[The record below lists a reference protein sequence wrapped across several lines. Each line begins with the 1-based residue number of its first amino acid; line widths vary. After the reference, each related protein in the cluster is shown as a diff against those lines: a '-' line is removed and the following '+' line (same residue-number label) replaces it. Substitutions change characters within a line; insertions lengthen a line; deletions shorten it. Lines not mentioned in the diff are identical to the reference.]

1 MRIGLA
7 LSGGGFR
14 ATLFHLGVVRFLR
27 DSDLLKH
34 VSHITSVS
42 GGSILA
48 AHLVLNWERYC
59 GNLEEFDQAA
69 NEILQ
74 FIDLDVRNRIL
85 RRYPLLLG
93 LGIYSTIFRRQ
104 RVLKITGLLEKYY
117 QKYLL
122 GNLCLHQLPATP
134 KLHILSTN
142 VSGGGLSSFSRDGIL
157 IEQRSTDGRRH
168 FKQHRAGLAKV
179 ATAVAASSAFPG
191 LFPPMDVWAQDIA
204 APEGEFPTQSFTDG
218 GVYDNLGI
226 RMFDYLSVE
235 RKNHIDREDFLDLEA
250 SIQAWNRCLQQG
262 DRTSLLRLVEITDS
276 LNESGQGGS
285 NIIQQPQ
292 HLLEKLDLL
301 LKKSRLHE
309 DSQLLELLGHPQ
321 GDKDRAVEKLLRDP
335 ELLSN
340 RQCIA
345 AAFKQIVGHDC
356 LKQQEGLCDVI
367 LVSDAGTELT
377 VTKSDRI
384 QGFLATAMRSADILM
399 DRVRQ
404 LERNNFSQAK
414 QCMFIS
420 ITDIVSEESDPTV
433 LHPEIQAQ
441 VGRIRTDLDRFSEL
455 EVRALIQHGYC
466 VARHIC
472 RSLPPVMSSRVTEG
486 PPWAPSSKLR
496 ENNKAADAA
505 GLHHGDK
512 VTKAA
517 KALQGSS
524 NRRIVKSFLDLRDWL
539 TWIYIPL
546 MVLLLG
552 VIPLSAYRNYRYA
565 RFYSAL
571 SKNLAQMREDFGKML
586 ELMENGPPKELAS
599 MDFEEVNSLGPN
611 LEEAGFNLVRETQI
625 SDLRKWLGRPQGGAR
640 QVYVYRKFGLIK
652 TSASAKTASL
662 RLPSP
667 WNSPDLSIQCETKTF
682 NPILR
687 RYNASK
693 TGDSSG
699 PFTWEIVL
707 DLQDVQVDEVVEF
720 SIAIM
725 QTKSSGDRRFKN
737 TDWSNFVVEGQPETI
752 TSWIL
757 LPRNKAINNF
767 NVVRFQNK
775 TPDVIELV
783 RPTRSSLM
791 DDGSVIYW
799 MLVQPDPKS
808 TYSSRLWN

>member
-34 VSHITSVS
+34 VSHMTSVS

-48 AHLVLNWERYC
+48 SHLVLNWDRY
-59 GNLEEFDQAA
+59 GGTPEEFEQAA
-69 NEILQ
+69 QEILR
-74 FIDLDVRNRIL
+74 FVDLDIRNRIL

-93 LGIYSTIFRRQ
+93 LGLYSMIFRRQ

-122 GNLCLHQLPATP
+122 GDLCLHQLPATP
-134 KLHILSTN
+134 ELHILSTN

-157 IEQRSTDGRRH
+157 IEQRSTDGRRY

-191 LFPPMDVWAQDIA
+191 LFPPMDVWPQDIA
-204 APEGEFPTQSFTDG
+204 APEGEFPTQFFTDG

-226 RMFDYLSVE
+226 RMFDYLGVE
-235 RKNHIDREDFLDLEA
+235 RENHIYREDFLDMEA
-250 SIQAWNRCLQQG
+250 CIQAWNQCLQQS
-262 DRTSLLRLVEITDS
+262 DRTSLRRLAEITDS

-301 LKKSRLHE
+301 LKKSRLQE
-309 DSQLLELLGHPQ
+309 DAELLELLGHPQ
-321 GDKDRAVEKLLRDP
+321 EVIDRSFERL
-335 ELLSN
+335 LLSN

-345 AAFKQIVGHDC
+345 AAFKQTVGHDC
-356 LKQQEGLCDVI
+356 LKERTEICDVI
-367 LVSDAGTELT
+367 LVSDAGTDLT
-377 VTKSDRI
+377 ITRSDQI
-384 QGFLATAMRSADILM
+384 QGFLATAMRSSDILM

-433 LHPEIQAQ
+433 LHSEIQAQ

-455 EVRALIQHGYC
+455 EIRALIQHGYC

-472 RSLPPVMSSRVTEG
+472 RSLPPAMSSRVAEG
-486 PPWAPSSKLR
+486 PPWEPLSKL
-496 ENNKAADAA
+496 NVSNKAADAA
-505 GLHHGDK
+505 GLHQGDK

-517 KALQGSS
+517 KALQRSR
-524 NRRIVKSFLDLRDWL
+524 NWRIVKSFLDLRDWL

-546 MVLLLG
+546 MVVLVG
-552 VIPLSAYRNYRYA
+552 VIPFFAYQNYRHA
-565 RFYSAL
+565 QFYSAL
-571 SKNLAQMREDFGKML
+571 SKNLARMREDFGIML
-586 ELMENGPPKELAS
+586 ELLGNGPPKELAS
-599 MDFEEVNSLGPN
+599 MEFEEVNSLGPT

-625 SDLRKWLGRPQGGAR
+625 TDLRRWLGRPQGRAR
-640 QVYVYRKFGLIK
+640 QVYAFRKFALIK

-667 WNSPDLSIQCETKTF
+667 WNSPDLSIQFETKKF

-687 RYNASK
+687 RYNASP

-699 PFTWEIVL
+699 QFTWEIVL
-707 DLQDVQVDEVVEF
+707 DLQDVQVEEVVEF

-725 QTKSSGDRRFKN
+725 QTKASGDRRFEN
-737 TDWSNFVVEGQPETI
+737 TDWSSFVVEGQPGAI

-757 LPRNKAINNF
+757 LPRNNAINNF
-767 NVVRFQNK
+767 KVVRFQNK

-783 RPTRSSLM
+783 RPTHSSLM
-791 DDGSVIYW
+791 EDGSIIYW
-799 MLVQPDPKS
+799 MLVQPTPNS
-808 TYSSRLWN
+808 TYSSDLWN